1 MKFQAYWLG
10 LCILNPDSAV
20 RVLPDISGSRVFPG
34 LQNGASWSSSVF
46 VDSISAAEQN
56 LYGLRPS
63 LTLNK
68 AKRVRNQL
76 RMETVLFSSS
86 PSKCQKFCTKDS
98 MVF

>member
-20 RVLPDISGSRVFPG
+20 TVLPHISGSRVFPG
-34 LQNGASWSSSVF
+34 LQNGASWSSPVF
-46 VDSISAAEQN
+46 VDSISAAVQN
-56 LYGLRPS
+56 LPS

-68 AKRVRNQL
+68 AKRAHNQL

-98 MVF
+98 MVS